1 MFGGSFEESSS
12 LRQVIRDFF
21 ARERVSSVNCVQ
33 RQQRRQLMISYFWQS
48 RWDCFSHDQ
57 FILGFFFGGLTKSQV
72 NSLLLTSF
80 VTPTRQTISLGL
92 VRSNAVLFNRLMV
105 FKSTT
110 SDSMRSP
117 SFPGT
122 NSPTSFFRFYYID
135 IIGQIQIERVID
147 RNQLGPTIGHVDSE
161 VIIASCTECGQVV

>member
-1 MFGGSFEESSS
+1 MGLFFSRSIYFG
-12 LRQVIRDFF
+12 R
-21 ARERVSSVNCVQ
+21 
-33 RQQRRQLMISYFWQS
+33 
-48 RWDCFSHDQ
+48 
-57 FILGFFFGGLTKSQV
+57 FFGGLTKSQV

-135 IIGQIQIERVID
+135 IIGQIQLERVID